1 MRIGPRALLL
11 ILPLFCGSPW
21 GPAGRALAQ
30 IPQTVSYQGRLLDA
44 SGVPVT
50 DGNYDLTFKL
60 YQVAGGP
67 DAPVWTE
74 AQPATPVSSG
84 LFHVLLGGV
93 NPLNLAFDRPYWL
106 GVTIGAGSELTP
118 RIPLAASPYS
128 LNTLKV
134 ASGTVVQSLNSLRD
148 DVTLAAGSNISI
160 TPAGQTLTIS
170 ATGGGLSLPFVNTT
184 SNASTLFD
192 LTNSG
197 AGGAGSFKISNAINT
212 NPALYARS
220 TGLGAALVAD
230 GTAYVGSATRS
241 GELHLF
247 RSGVATSMLQAIT
260 TATGGRLQLHDEAG
274 NQTLYLAADNNGAG
288 GYMDIRR
295 NAANSGFLVDGN
307 VSGTGEP
314 RVDVIGSTRYA
325 GFDMSATGNSSV
337 LLPTDAIAASEM
349 LDEPGL
355 AYQTDGTSLITL
367 DGTTQTLLSRSIT
380 APAAGY
386 VIVIGSVVGQAQHT
400 NGIVDA
406 VVFGVGSAAGTFGTD
421 RIMALIAPSSLATNT
436 YYFPVTV
443 QGVFSVSSGTSTFY
457 LLGDEDAGSWR
468 ATDMQLTLL
477 YVRTAYGTV
486 ASPVANTPAGLV
498 REKVA
503 SVGVSPAA
511 VEAER
516 AEARASAAARLE
528 RELEQMRAQL
538 EELQRRVEAARQA
551 EQAGAA
557 ARGAGSFEP

>member
-11 ILPLFCGSPW
+11 ILPLSCGSPW

-93 NPLNLAFDRPYWL
+93 TPLNLAFDRPYWL

-197 AGGAGSFKISNAINT
+197 AGGAGSFKISNAVNT

-295 NAANSGFLVDGN
+295 DAANSGFLVDGN

-551 EQAGAA
+551 EQAGTA
-557 ARGAGSFEP
+557 ARGAGRFEP